1 MEWLDFV
8 TILKR
13 AHQSVHADTRRH
25 VDEIV
30 VGEVSSIKRL
40 DYCVHFLVRLN
51 AFDGPPRRVDVADEP
66 AFSGAQRCGLEGR
79 RRPSQAA
86 AAASARNGDPGE
98 YGRAAERNE
107 DGLEGTSFDDA
118 RLVLG

>member
-1 MEWLDFV
+1 M
-8 TILKR
+8 
-13 AHQSVHADTRRH
+13 
-25 VDEIV
+25 
-30 VGEVSSIKRL
+30 
-40 DYCVHFLVRLN
+40 VRLN

-66 AFSGAQRCGLEGR
+66 AFSGAPQRCGLEGR

-86 AAASARNGDPGE
+86 AMTTARNGDPGE

-107 DGLEGTSFDDA
+107 DRLEGISFDDA

>member
-1 MEWLDFV
+1 M
-8 TILKR
+8 
-13 AHQSVHADTRRH
+13 
-25 VDEIV
+25 
-30 VGEVSSIKRL
+30 
-40 DYCVHFLVRLN
+40 VRLN

-86 AAASARNGDPGE
+86 AMTTARNGDPGE

-107 DGLEGTSFDDA
+107 DSLELCTSFDDA

>member
-1 MEWLDFV
+1 M
-8 TILKR
+8 
-13 AHQSVHADTRRH
+13 
-25 VDEIV
+25 
-30 VGEVSSIKRL
+30 
-40 DYCVHFLVRLN
+40 VRLN

-66 AFSGAQRCGLEGR
+66 AFSGARQRCGLEGR
-79 RRPSQAA
+79 RRASQAA
-86 AAASARNGDPGE
+86 AMTMTTARNGDPGE

>member
-1 MEWLDFV
+1 MGVDADGRRVVEQINPEIREGVLHLLAAR
-8 TILKR
+8 IMHPR
-13 AHQSVHADTRRH
+13 VHTCK
-25 VDEIV
+25 ITM
-30 VGEVSSIKRL
+30 
-40 DYCVHFLVRLN
+40 N

-66 AFSGAQRCGLEGR
+66 VFSGALQRCGLEGR

-107 DGLEGTSFDDA
+107 DGLECTSFDDA